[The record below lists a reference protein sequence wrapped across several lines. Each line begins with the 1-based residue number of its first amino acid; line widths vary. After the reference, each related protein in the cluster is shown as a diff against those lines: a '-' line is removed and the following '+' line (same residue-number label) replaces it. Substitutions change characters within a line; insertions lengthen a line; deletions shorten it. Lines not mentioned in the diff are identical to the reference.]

1 MGYMTIFGDVS
12 HKPKLYRFMC
22 FDLKNTYLLSTWHNV
37 ARERDTMSITRV
49 YRDRDNNIKVE
60 KFSFEEVKKDLTKFF
75 SHDNRISNRKD
86 KNEIKR
92 FNSTIKKI

>member
-1 MGYMTIFGDVS
+1 MDINQTHFQNIQEKKKRIY
-12 HKPKLYRFMC
+12 
-22 FDLKNTYLLSTWHNV
+22 
-37 ARERDTMSITRV
+37 MSITRV

-86 KNEIKR
+86 KDDNKKIIK
-92 FNSTIKKI
+92 NTIKY

>member
-1 MGYMTIFGDVS
+1 
-12 HKPKLYRFMC
+12 
-22 FDLKNTYLLSTWHNV
+22 
-37 ARERDTMSITRV
+37 MSITKV

-86 KNEIKR
+86 KND
-92 FNSTIKKI
+92 NKKIIKDTSRY

>member
-1 MGYMTIFGDVS
+1 
-12 HKPKLYRFMC
+12 
-22 FDLKNTYLLSTWHNV
+22 
-37 ARERDTMSITRV
+37 MSITRV

-86 KNEIKR
+86 KND
-92 FNSTIKKI
+92 NKKIIKDTSRY